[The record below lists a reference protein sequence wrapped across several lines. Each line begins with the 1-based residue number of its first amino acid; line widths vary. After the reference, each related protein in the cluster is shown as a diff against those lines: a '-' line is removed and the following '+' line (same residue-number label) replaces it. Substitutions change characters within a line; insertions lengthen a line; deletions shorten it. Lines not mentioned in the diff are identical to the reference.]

1 ELNKGY
7 ADIVMEPFVAVYEG
21 LKYSY
26 VLEIKYIKPEGKR
39 KKPAPGVIK
48 NLRTEAEEQLRNY
61 SIDEKFKKSMEKTQ
75 VIKLV
80 LIFYGSD
87 LVYIG

>member
-1 ELNKGY
+1 
-7 ADIVMEPFVAVYEG
+7 MEPFIAVYEN

-26 VLEIKYIKPEGKR
+26 VLEIKYIKPEGRR

-48 NLRTEAEEQLRNY
+48 KLKIEAEEQLQNY
-61 SIDEKFKKSMEKTQ
+61 IIDEKFKKSMEKTRL
-75 VIKLV
+75 IKLV